1 MSNTLAT
8 ITPHGWILALFIRDD
23 GERLLLG
30 DGYYEFKEEQRHF
43 VANTYINDVV
53 ELQGT
58 DGQLIAGQV
67 RRSQAQPFDGY
78 ICDPTIDQATT
89 EQKRR
94 DFFLFFRKNHEYKV
108 VYIFPNG
115 DAIQRTGGYIVD
127 APEIRE
133 IIQRSPEYHVALA
146 FEDVNYYT
154 YAEAPDGSEKYT
166 YEAELAPV
174 FATDGG
180 LLWDGKGMVSDSL
193 SLILNGINGDTFQQ
207 KYSGKNLFDKEN
219 PNIYH
224 YNPTTQGQALQPLAG
239 ANTVFVKIQP
249 NTAVT
254 VSSTDRSKL
263 DSYASVIF
271 ISGEP
276 EDATTWITRT
286 AFGTRD
292 TVSVTAP
299 ANAAY
304 IGVYVIY
311 SSTQATIDAA
321 LATLQIEYGSTATD
335 YEPFVGGQ
343 ASPNPDY
350 PQAIQTV
357 TGSQTITIA
366 GTNYPLDLGTIEL
379 NGLGDDGNGN
389 PLYKDRIFKDGSD
402 WKIHKETGK
411 FVFTAETTPADGRSK
426 NGNIGFVIN
435 APNNPLPN
443 KHIPL
448 VGACSH
454 FGIEESS
461 TTWTGI
467 RRTGM
472 NSVGALWFQTG
483 NADYPDSRTI
493 TQFFDW
499 LASSG
504 VTYDY
509 ALATPTETTI
519 TDQTLVAQL
528 EAIRTALA
536 GGGRITITPT
546 GSNLAV
552 KLDTTSTGTGGLI
565 WEASSSGTPITV
577 NIQGV
582 DKAYPILEITGPAVD
597 PVLTNITTGEEF
609 FWTGTVPSGQTLRV
623 DMREMTAT
631 LNGANVFEFVSGSWV
646 GFEPGPNT
654 VRYTAASATYPAKI
668 YYNEVVG

>member
-1 MSNTLAT
+1 MSNTLAN

-207 KYSGKNLFDKEN
+207 TYTGKNLC
-219 PNIYH
+219 NIQL
-224 YNPTTQGQALQPLAG
+224 TDITAQGY
-239 ANTVFVKIQP
+239 TVDYDG
-249 NTAVT
+249 
-254 VSSTDRSKL
+254 ST
-263 DSYASVIF
+263 
-271 ISGEP
+271 
-276 EDATTWITRT
+276 ITLN
-286 AFGTRD
+286 GTRS
-292 TVSVTAP
+292 TGNLQNTS
-299 ANAAY
+299 N
-304 IGVYVIY
+304 IGVELPAGTYTVRAFRLSGSASGNGTRIILRIGGL
-311 SSTQATIDAA
+311 TATIRSDIADESGVSTTTIGSTTNV
-321 LATLQIEYGSTATD
+321 TLQIYVDSATTFNNLKIGIQIESGSTASD

-343 ASPNPDY
+343 ASPNPNY
-350 PQAIQTV
+350 PQTIQTV

-366 GTNYPLDLGTIEL
+366 GTNYPLDLDTIEL
-379 NGLGDDGNGN
+379 NGLGDDGNEN

-411 FVFTAETTPADGRSK
+411 VDLSSITWQTYAYSLKRTDTNPIADMLYVQNNQQVGVGLTEGFQIRQGAGLSGAAFLGYFAIDT
-426 NGNIGFVIN
+426 NRIAFNVGQGGND
-435 APNNPLPN
+435 P
-443 KHIPL
+443 
-448 VGACSH
+448 S
-454 FGIEESS
+454 
-461 TTWTGI
+461 
-467 RRTGM
+467 
-472 NSVGALWFQTG
+472 G
-483 NADYPDSRTI
+483 NLY
-493 TQFFDW
+493 
-499 LASSG
+499 
-504 VTYDY
+504 Y

-519 TDQTLVAQL
+519 TDPTLVAQL

-536 GGGRITITPT
+536 GGGKITITPT

-552 KLDTTSTGTGGLI
+552 KLDTTPTGTGGLI

-609 FWTGTVPSGQTLRV
+609 FWTGTVPLGQTLRV

>member
-166 YEAELAPV
+166 YEADLAPV

-180 LLWDGKGMVSDSL
+180 LLWDGKGMVSDSYVH
-193 SLILNGINGDTFQQ
+193 T
-207 KYSGKNLFDKEN
+207 GKNMLNAIPSLEAQQGLLTRAQDGGYIRITGTSTTSYSNILQEVAVDIRSGEDYTFSIDRALTHNVSLRLQWTGGYADKGITPGNTSITWTSTRDIKKARVFIGTNGANRSFNE
-219 PNIYH
+219 
-224 YNPTTQGQALQPLAG
+224 TFALQLE
-239 ANTVFVKIQP
+239 N
-249 NTAVT
+249 N
-254 VSSTDRSKL
+254 
-263 DSYASVIF
+263 
-271 ISGEP
+271 
-276 EDATTWITRT
+276 
-286 AFGTRD
+286 
-292 TVSVTAP
+292 
-299 ANAAY
+299 
-304 IGVYVIY
+304 
-311 SSTQATIDAA
+311 
-321 LATLQIEYGSTATD
+321 STATA
-335 YEPFVGGQ
+335 YEPF
-343 ASPNPDY
+343 S
-350 PQAIQTV
+350 
-357 TGSQTITIA
+357 A
-366 GTNYPLDLGTIEL
+366 G
-379 NGLGDDGNGN
+379 
-389 PLYKDRIFKDGSD
+389 
-402 WKIHKETGK
+402 
-411 FVFTAETTPADGRSK
+411 
-426 NGNIGFVIN
+426 
-435 APNNPLPN
+435 
-443 KHIPL
+443 
-448 VGACSH
+448 
-454 FGIEESS
+454 
-461 TTWTGI
+461 
-467 RRTGM
+467 
-472 NSVGALWFQTG
+472 
-483 NADYPDSRTI
+483 
-493 TQFFDW
+493 
-499 LASSG
+499 LA
-504 VTYDY
+504 
-509 ALATPTETTI
+509 
-519 TDQTLVAQL
+519 
-528 EAIRTALA
+528 
-536 GGGRITITPT
+536 
-546 GSNLAV
+546 
-552 KLDTTSTGTGGLI
+552 TGGLI

-582 DKAYPILEITGPAVD
+582 DKAYPILEITGPAAD

-623 DMREMTAT
+623 DMRAMTAT

>member
-78 ICDPTIDQATT
+78 VCDPTIDQATT

-115 DAIQRTGGYIVD
+115 EAIQRTGGYIVD

-166 YEAELAPV
+166 YEAELTPV

-180 LLWDGKGMVSDSL
+180 LVFDANGMTSDSFVY
-193 SLILNGINGDTFQQ
+193 T
-207 KYSGKNLFDKEN
+207 GKNLFN
-219 PNIYH
+219 PQGVNRLDGYFVSGGGYISANINY
-224 YNPTTQGQALQPLAG
+224 
-239 ANTVFVKIQP
+239 
-249 NTAVT
+249 
-254 VSSTDRSKL
+254 
-263 DSYASVIF
+263 
-271 ISGEP
+271 
-276 EDATTWITRT
+276 IT
-286 AFGTRD
+286 
-292 TVSVTAP
+292 
-299 ANAAY
+299 
-304 IGVYVIY
+304 
-311 SSTQATIDAA
+311 
-321 LATLQIEYGSTATD
+321 
-335 YEPFVGGQ
+335 
-343 ASPNPDY
+343 
-350 PQAIQTV
+350 
-357 TGSQTITIA
+357 
-366 GTNYPLDLGTIEL
+366 
-379 NGLGDDGNGN
+379 
-389 PLYKDRIFKDGSD
+389 
-402 WKIHKETGK
+402 
-411 FVFTAETTPADGRSK
+411 
-426 NGNIGFVIN
+426 
-435 APNNPLPN
+435 
-443 KHIPL
+443 L
-448 VGACSH
+448 VMPC
-454 FGIEESS
+454 EES
-461 TTWTGI
+461 TTYTLSFAQTTNPRCRIGTSNTRI
-467 RRTGM
+467 KQTTTGM
-472 NSVGALWFQTG
+472 
-483 NADYPDSRTI
+483 TI
-493 TQFFDW
+493 
-499 LASSG
+499 
-504 VTYDY
+504 
-509 ALATPTETTI
+509 
-519 TDQTLVAQL
+519 L
-528 EAIRTALA
+528 ED
-536 GGGRITITPT
+536 TPT
-546 GSNLAV
+546 GYVSPLTFTTPSGAKWLA
-552 KLDTTSTGTGGLI
+552 LDLYNKNSPEPFDDFIKTIQLEKGSTPTTYQAYDPTKTTGGLI

-582 DKAYPILEITGPAVD
+582 DKAYPVLEITGPAVD

-609 FWTGTVPSGQTLRV
+609 FWTGTVPLGQTLRV

-631 LNGANVFEFVSGSWV
+631 MNGANVFEFVSGSWV

>member
-180 LLWDGKGMVSDSL
+180 LVWDGKGMVSDSL
-193 SLILNGINGDTFQQ
+193 SLTLNGINGNTFQQ
-207 KYSGKNLFDKEN
+207 
-219 PNIYH
+219 
-224 YNPTTQGQALQPLAG
+224 
-239 ANTVFVKIQP
+239 
-249 NTAVT
+249 
-254 VSSTDRSKL
+254 R
-263 DSYASVIF
+263 
-271 ISGEP
+271 
-276 EDATTWITRT
+276 
-286 AFGTRD
+286 
-292 TVSVTAP
+292 
-299 ANAAY
+299 
-304 IGVYVIY
+304 
-311 SSTQATIDAA
+311 
-321 LATLQIEYGSTATD
+321 
-335 YEPFVGGQ
+335 
-343 ASPNPDY
+343 SPNPDY
-350 PQAIQTV
+350 PQPIQTV
-357 TGSQTITIA
+357 TGSQTITIN

-454 FGIEESS
+454 FDIEEGT

-467 RRTGM
+467 GRTGM
-472 NSVGALWFQTG
+472 NSLGALWFQTG
-483 NADYPDSRTI
+483 DSGLPDSRTI

-536 GGGRITITPT
+536 GGGKITITPT
-546 GSNLAV
+546 GNNLAV
-552 KLDTTSTGTGGLI
+552 KLDTTPTGTGGLI

-609 FWTGTVPSGQTLRV
+609 FWTGTVPLGQTLRV

>member
-166 YEAELAPV
+166 YEAELARV

-180 LLWDGKGMVSDSL
+180 LVWDGIGMTSDSFVY
-193 SLILNGINGDTFQQ
+193 T
-207 KYSGKNLFDKEN
+207 GKNLFN
-219 PNIYH
+219 PQGVNRLDGYFVSGGGYLSANSNYITLVMPCEESTIYTLSFAQTT
-224 YNPTTQGQALQPLAG
+224 NPRCLIASNNTPIKPTTSGMTVIQDTPTDYVSPLTFTTPSGAKWLALDLYNKNSTEPFADFI
-239 ANTVFVKIQP
+239 NTIQLE
-249 NTAVT
+249 
-254 VSSTDRSKL
+254 K
-263 DSYASVIF
+263 
-271 ISGEP
+271 
-276 EDATTWITRT
+276 
-286 AFGTRD
+286 
-292 TVSVTAP
+292 
-299 ANAAY
+299 
-304 IGVYVIY
+304 
-311 SSTQATIDAA
+311 
-321 LATLQIEYGSTATD
+321 GSTPTT
-335 YEPFVGGQ
+335 YQ
-343 ASPNPDY
+343 A
-350 PQAIQTV
+350 
-357 TGSQTITIA
+357 
-366 GTNYPLDLGTIEL
+366 
-379 NGLGDDGNGN
+379 
-389 PLYKDRIFKDGSD
+389 
-402 WKIHKETGK
+402 
-411 FVFTAETTPADGRSK
+411 
-426 NGNIGFVIN
+426 
-435 APNNPLPN
+435 
-443 KHIPL
+443 
-448 VGACSH
+448 
-454 FGIEESS
+454 
-461 TTWTGI
+461 
-467 RRTGM
+467 
-472 NSVGALWFQTG
+472 
-483 NADYPDSRTI
+483 
-493 TQFFDW
+493 
-499 LASSG
+499 
-504 VTYDY
+504 YD
-509 ALATPTETTI
+509 PTKT
-519 TDQTLVAQL
+519 
-528 EAIRTALA
+528 
-536 GGGRITITPT
+536 
-546 GSNLAV
+546 
-552 KLDTTSTGTGGLI
+552 TGGLI
-565 WEASSSGTPITV
+565 WEASSSAITV

-609 FWTGTVPSGQTLRV
+609 FWTGTVLSGQTLRV
-623 DMREMTAT
+623 DMRAMTAT

>member
-166 YEAELAPV
+166 YEADLAPV

-193 SLILNGINGDTFQQ
+193 SLTLNGINGDTFQQ
-207 KYSGKNLFDKEN
+207 NYAGKNLLPPDNGMTAGGITTSWNSDGTVDITGTATGAWPQITRLPYALGATIPSGTQLTLSMTEPLPTGTRLWFREYSVGEN
-219 PNIYH
+219 TYKNHPIPNNGTSITFSISADIDRVGFVLG
-224 YNPTTQGQALQPLAG
+224 TTAG
-239 ANTVFVKIQP
+239 AT
-249 NTAVT
+249 
-254 VSSTDRSKL
+254 L
-263 DSYASVIF
+263 DIRGLGIMLEV
-271 ISGEP
+271 
-276 EDATTWITRT
+276 
-286 AFGTRD
+286 
-292 TVSVTAP
+292 
-299 ANAAY
+299 
-304 IGVYVIY
+304 
-311 SSTQATIDAA
+311 
-321 LATLQIEYGSTATD
+321 GSTATD
-335 YEPFVGGQ
+335 FEPFVGGI
-343 ASPNPDY
+343 ASPNPNY
-350 PQAIQTV
+350 PQTIQTV
-357 TGSQTITIA
+357 AGSQTIAIN

-379 NGLGDDGNGN
+379 CKLGT
-389 PLYKDRIFKDGSD
+389 YQDRIYKDGSD
-402 WKIHKETGK
+402 WKIRKETGK
-411 FVFTAETTPADGRSK
+411 VALSSITWQTYAYSLKRTDINPIANMLYTQNNQQVGVGLTEGFKIRQGAGLSGTAFLGYFAIDTNRIAFNVGTG
-426 NGNIGFVIN
+426 GND
-435 APNNPLPN
+435 P
-443 KHIPL
+443 
-448 VGACSH
+448 
-454 FGIEESS
+454 
-461 TTWTGI
+461 
-467 RRTGM
+467 
-472 NSVGALWFQTG
+472 TG
-483 NADYPDSRTI
+483 NLY
-493 TQFFDW
+493 
-499 LASSG
+499 
-504 VTYDY
+504 Y

-519 TDQTLVAQL
+519 TDQTLIAQL

-536 GGGRITITPT
+536 GGGKITITPT
-546 GSNLAV
+546 GNNLAV
-552 KLDTTSTGTGGLI
+552 KLDTTPTGTGGLI

-623 DMREMTAT
+623 DMRSMTAT